1 MAKKIKLIQ
10 CGVGTL
16 GAEIVRLLSEKR
28 DLKVVAAVDVR
39 DEVVGK
45 DLGEV
50 AGLTQKTGIKVSN
63 KAAEVFKKVNADV
76 VVITTLSNFEEI
88 FDITKEALQAGK
100 NVITSCEEACFPWT
114 KHSDMANKI
123 DKLAKSKGVSFL
135 GTGINPGF
143 MLDFMPIT
151 LTALMEKVDKI
162 NIRRVVDMAAFGPA
176 FYNAF
181 GLGKGVENFNKELHE
196 GKIGGFNAF
205 QQIMEM
211 IAKALDWGKIDY
223 SEEKV
228 GMVSESRREAKAG
241 IVEPGTVH
249 GVKQIAHG
257 FRQGKEVMNF
267 EVNFVVSP
275 DLVEDGM
282 DAGNFTTMEG
292 KPAIVLACTG
302 EQARQG
308 NLVSAAHIVN
318 SIPAL
323 IAAKPGIR
331 LVYELPATPCL
342 P

>member
-1 MAKKIKLIQ
+1 MAKKIKVIQ

-16 GAEIVRLLSEKR
+16 GSEIVSLISEKR
-28 DLKVVAAVDVR
+28 DLEVVAAVDVH

-50 AGLTQKTGIKVSN
+50 VGLTGKTGIKISN
-63 KAAEVFKKVNADV
+63 KATEAFKKVKADV
-76 VVITTLSNFEEI
+76 VVITTLSNFEDI
-88 FDITKEALQAGK
+88 FDIAKEALQAGK

-114 KHSDMANKI
+114 KHADMANEI

-151 LTALMEKVDKI
+151 LTTLMEKVDKI

-181 GLGKGVENFNKELHE
+181 GLGKSLESFNKELGE

-211 IAKALDWGKIDY
+211 IARALDWGKIDY

-228 GMVSESRREAKAG
+228 GMVSKSKREAKAG
-241 IVEPGTVH
+241 VVEPGTVH

-257 FRQGKEVMNF
+257 YKQGKEVMNF
-267 EVNFVVSP
+267 EVNFVVGP
-275 DLVEDGM
+275 NPAEDGM
-282 DAGNFTTMEG
+282 EAGNFTTMEG
-292 KPAIVLACTG
+292 KPSIVLACTG

-308 NLVSAAHIVN
+308 TVVSAAHIVN

-323 IAAKPGIR
+323 IAAQPGIR

-342 P
+342 L